1 MVPALRWRKREKRME
16 KKYLLSVCGKQ
27 YVNGDS
33 DQIDLQTNATYVMK
47 GTTRYISYKE
57 YDPQNPDIHYRT
69 TVKIDQNNVVTVMKG
84 GEESHHLVLQKG
96 ERHKCEYRTP
106 FGSMTLGVYTESVNI
121 SLDDSGGEVMVKYTI
136 DIESELA
143 SSNELTLK
151 IREEKKCPAH
161 QRQSKI

>member
-1 MVPALRWRKREKRME
+1 ME
-16 KKYLLSVCGKQ
+16 ENYTLSVCGKQ
-27 YVNGDS
+27 TVDGSSDKIELETSASYATKNG
-33 DQIDLQTNATYVMK
+33 V
-47 GTTRYISYKE
+47 RYISYKE
-57 YDPQNPDIHYRT
+57 YNPENPEQHYRT

-161 QRQSKI
+161 Q